1 MVKRIIFVC
10 TGNTCRSPM
19 AEAIFRDII
28 VEKGIDKN
36 FQVSSAG
43 IYSFEGDPA
52 SYQAIEVMKK
62 EFGIDLKTHRAK
74 IIDDSDIEKADIIL
88 TMTKHHR
95 DMIIDIYP
103 EASEKVHI
111 LKEFAGIKE
120 DTDVIDP
127 FGQDYDTYKSCANEI
142 EELLVEILER
152 L

>member
-36 FQVSSAG
+36 FEVSSAG